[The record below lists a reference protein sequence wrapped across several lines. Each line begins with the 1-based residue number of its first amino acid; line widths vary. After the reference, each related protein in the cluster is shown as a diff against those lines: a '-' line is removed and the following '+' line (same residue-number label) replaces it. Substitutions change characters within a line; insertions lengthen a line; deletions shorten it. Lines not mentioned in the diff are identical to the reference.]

1 MGDKVLSRDKIIAKI
16 DEILKLRQNGMSQID
31 VAKFLNLDRPFVS
44 RLESLGEVAKGGKIA
59 LGGFPL
65 GNKEELEQMALEE
78 GVEFV
83 YVLTDKERWS
93 LVSNTD
99 GAMLVN
105 DLLELL
111 QHLKNF
117 DTIILLASNLRSQ
130 YAESIIGKQ
139 VISIEIGK
147 SPIKDDV
154 EVDIEKVRQII
165 REIRQKEGEKQ

>member
-1 MGDKVLSRDKIIAKI
+1 MIFSSFTA
-16 DEILKLRQNGMSQID
+16 SQ
-31 VAKFLNLDRPFVS
+31 
-44 RLESLGEVAKGGKIA
+44 
-59 LGGFPL
+59 
-65 GNKEELEQMALEE
+65 
-78 GVEFV
+78 
-83 YVLTDKERWS
+83 
-93 LVSNTD
+93 
-99 GAMLVN
+99 
-105 DLLELL
+105 
-111 QHLKNF
+111 NF

>member
-59 LGGFPL
+59 LVGFPI

-99 GAMLVN
+99 GAM
-105 DLLELL
+105 
-111 QHLKNF
+111 
-117 DTIILLASNLRSQ
+117 
-130 YAESIIGKQ
+130 
-139 VISIEIGK
+139 
-147 SPIKDDV
+147 
-154 EVDIEKVRQII
+154 
-165 REIRQKEGEKQ
+165 